1 MSVHKRSFKNRISY
15 IILAVVIILALLTTV
30 FFAQLSRHISEISEF
45 ESKQAALDVIN
56 AAINRELEKLPQSS
70 YIKIS
75 ETDGRITSINSDTN
89 AVNRL
94 QSSVSKAVN
103 ESLSQLEGTKLSV
116 PIPIGTLSGINI
128 LTGRGFDI
136 PLRLHQIGAAKTE
149 LKSDLTEAGINQTKY
164 SLYLTVT
171 IEMTAILP
179 AHSTDIVVS
188 YDYPVSET
196 VIVGEIPDMYLD
208 KGKG

>member
-56 AAINRELEKLPQSS
+56 AAISRELEKLPQSS
-70 YIKIS
+70 YIIS

-116 PIPIGTLSGINI
+116 PIGTLSGTNI

-171 IEMTAILP
+171 IEMAAILP

-196 VIVGEIPDMYLD
+196 VIVGEIPDMYLG

>member
-1 MSVHKRSFKNRISY
+1 MRVPGIFPWKGT
-15 IILAVVIILALLTTV
+15 LLLWC
-30 FFAQLSRHISEISEF
+30 FFCIA
-45 ESKQAALDVIN
+45 KAT
-56 AAINRELEKLPQSS
+56 P
-70 YIKIS
+70 
-75 ETDGRITSINSDTN
+75 TG
-89 AVNRL
+89 
-94 QSSVSKAVN
+94 QSSVSRAVN

-116 PIPIGTLSGINI
+116 PIGTLSGINI

-188 YDYPVSET
+188 YDYPVSEIAQT
-196 VIVGEIPDMYLD
+196 TARPARAGRSDRNPY
-208 KGKG
+208 

>member
-1 MSVHKRSFKNRISY
+1 MSVHKRSFKNRLSY
-15 IILAVVIILALLTTV
+15 ILLAVVIILALLTTV

-94 QSSVSKAVN
+94 QSSVSRAVN

-116 PIPIGTLSGINI
+116 SGINI

>member
-1 MSVHKRSFKNRISY
+1 MYKTQRTH
-15 IILAVVIILALLTTV
+15 
-30 FFAQLSRHISEISEF
+30 RHTF
-45 ESKQAALDVIN
+45 RNKYPHRQ
-56 AAINRELEKLPQSS
+56 R
-70 YIKIS
+70 
-75 ETDGRITSINSDTN
+75 
-89 AVNRL
+89 
-94 QSSVSKAVN
+94 
-103 ESLSQLEGTKLSV
+103 
-116 PIPIGTLSGINI
+116 
-128 LTGRGFDI
+128 FDI

>member
-1 MSVHKRSFKNRISY
+1 M
-15 IILAVVIILALLTTV
+15 
-30 FFAQLSRHISEISEF
+30 
-45 ESKQAALDVIN
+45 
-56 AAINRELEKLPQSS
+56 
-70 YIKIS
+70 
-75 ETDGRITSINSDTN
+75 
-89 AVNRL
+89 NRL
-94 QSSVSKAVN
+94 QSSVSRAVN
-103 ESLSQLEGTKLSV
+103 ESLSQLEGKKISV
-116 PIPIGTLSGINI
+116 PIGTLSGINI

-149 LKSDLTEAGINQTKY
+149 LKSRFTEAGINQTKY

-188 YDYPVSET
+188 YDYPISET

>member
-15 IILAVVIILALLTTV
+15 IIFAVVIILALLTTV

-56 AAINRELEKLPQSS
+56 AAISRELEKLPQSS

-89 AVNRL
+89 AVN
-94 QSSVSKAVN
+94 

-116 PIPIGTLSGINI
+116 PIGTLSGINI

-149 LKSDLTEAGINQTKY
+149 LKSNLTEAGINQTKY

-196 VIVGEIPDMYLD
+196 VIVGEIPDMYLG

>member
-1 MSVHKRSFKNRISY
+1 MSVHKRSFKNKISY

-116 PIPIGTLSGINI
+116 PIGTLSGINI

-179 AHSTDIVVS
+179 AHSTDIVVR

-196 VIVGEIPDMYLD
+196 VIIGEIPDMYLSKE
-208 KGKG
+208 KG

>member
-56 AAINRELEKLPQSS
+56 AAISRELEKLPQSS

-94 QSSVSKAVN
+94 Q
-103 ESLSQLEGTKLSV
+103 
-116 PIPIGTLSGINI
+116 IGTLSGINI

-196 VIVGEIPDMYLD
+196 VIVGEIPDMYLG

>member
-1 MSVHKRSFKNRISY
+1 M
-15 IILAVVIILALLTTV
+15 

-56 AAINRELEKLPQSS
+56 AAISRELEKLPQSS

-94 QSSVSKAVN
+94 QSSVSRAVN

-116 PIPIGTLSGINI
+116 PIGTLSGINI

-164 SLYLTVT
+164 SLYFTVT

>member
-1 MSVHKRSFKNRISY
+1 M
-15 IILAVVIILALLTTV
+15 

-56 AAINRELEKLPQSS
+56 AAISRELEKLPQSS

-94 QSSVSKAVN
+94 QSSVSRAVN

-116 PIPIGTLSGINI
+116 PIGTLSGINI

-149 LKSDLTEAGINQTKY
+149 LKKRFNGSRDKSDKIQPLFHCDHRNDSHSSCT
-164 SLYLTVT
+164 LYG
-171 IEMTAILP
+171 
-179 AHSTDIVVS
+179 
-188 YDYPVSET
+188 YR
-196 VIVGEIPDMYLD
+196 GEL
-208 KGKG
+208 

>member
-56 AAINRELEKLPQSS
+56 AAISRELEKLPQSS

-89 AVNRL
+89 AVN
-94 QSSVSKAVN
+94 

-116 PIPIGTLSGINI
+116 PIGTLSGINI

-149 LKSDLTEAGINQTKY
+149 LKSNLTEAGINQTKY

-196 VIVGEIPDMYLD
+196 VIVGEIPDMYLG

>member
-1 MSVHKRSFKNRISY
+1 MSVHKRSLKNRYFHIY
-15 IILAVVIILALLTTV
+15 CLTFIVVLALLTTV

-94 QSSVSKAVN
+94 QSSVSRAVN
-103 ESLSQLEGTKLSV
+103 ESLSQLEGTKLQR
-116 PIPIGTLSGINI
+116 THRH
-128 LTGRGFDI
+128 TFRD
-136 PLRLHQIGAAKTE
+136 
-149 LKSDLTEAGINQTKY
+149 KY
-164 SLYLTVT
+164 
-171 IEMTAILP
+171 P
-179 AHSTDIVVS
+179 HRQRF
-188 YDYPVSET
+188 
-196 VIVGEIPDMYLD
+196 
-208 KGKG
+208 

>member
-1 MSVHKRSFKNRISY
+1 M
-15 IILAVVIILALLTTV
+15 
-30 FFAQLSRHISEISEF
+30 
-45 ESKQAALDVIN
+45 IN
-56 AAINRELEKLPQSS
+56 AAISRELEKLPQSS

-103 ESLSQLEGTKLSV
+103 ENLSQLEGTKLSV
-116 PIPIGTLSGINI
+116 PIGTLSGINI

>member
-94 QSSVSKAVN
+94 QSSVSRAVN

-116 PIPIGTLSGINI
+116 PIGTI
-128 LTGRGFDI
+128 LQDMVRL
-136 PLRLHQIGAAKTE
+136 PLARIFCDGSIYAANE
-149 LKSDLTEAGINQTKY
+149 LIS
-164 SLYLTVT
+164 
-171 IEMTAILP
+171 
-179 AHSTDIVVS
+179 
-188 YDYPVSET
+188 
-196 VIVGEIPDMYLD
+196 PDMLVPTARSMAAS
-208 KGKG
+208 

>member
-56 AAINRELEKLPQSS
+56 AAISRELEKLPQSS

-89 AVNRL
+89 AVN
-94 QSSVSKAVN
+94 

-116 PIPIGTLSGINI
+116 PIGTLSGINI

>member
-1 MSVHKRSFKNRISY
+1 MSVHKRSFKNRLSY
-15 IILAVVIILALLTTV
+15 ILLAVVIILALLTTV

-56 AAINRELEKLPQSS
+56 
-70 YIKIS
+70 
-75 ETDGRITSINSDTN
+75 
-89 AVNRL
+89 
-94 QSSVSKAVN
+94 
-103 ESLSQLEGTKLSV
+103 
-116 PIPIGTLSGINI
+116 
-128 LTGRGFDI
+128 DI

>member
-1 MSVHKRSFKNRISY
+1 M
-15 IILAVVIILALLTTV
+15 
-30 FFAQLSRHISEISEF
+30 
-45 ESKQAALDVIN
+45 IN
-56 AAINRELEKLPQSS
+56 AAISRELEKLPQSS

-75 ETDGRITSINSDTN
+75 ETDGRITSNKQLLER
-89 AVNRL
+89 AVDRL
-94 QSSVSKAVN
+94 QSSVSRAVN

-116 PIPIGTLSGINI
+116 AIGTLSGINI

>member
-56 AAINRELEKLPQSS
+56 AAISRELEKLPQSS

-94 QSSVSKAVN
+94 QSSVSRAVTKAFH
-103 ESLSQLEGTKLSV
+103 SLRVQNSAYPS
-116 PIPIGTLSGINI
+116 
-128 LTGRGFDI
+128 
-136 PLRLHQIGAAKTE
+136 
-149 LKSDLTEAGINQTKY
+149 
-164 SLYLTVT
+164 
-171 IEMTAILP
+171 
-179 AHSTDIVVS
+179 AHFQ
-188 YDYPVSET
+188 E
-196 VIVGEIPDMYLD
+196 
-208 KGKG
+208 